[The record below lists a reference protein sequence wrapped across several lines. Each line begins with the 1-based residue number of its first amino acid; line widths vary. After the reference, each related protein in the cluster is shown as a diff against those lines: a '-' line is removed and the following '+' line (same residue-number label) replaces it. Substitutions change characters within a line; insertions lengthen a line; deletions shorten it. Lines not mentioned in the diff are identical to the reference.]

1 MASPPTCLGRLVVGA
16 CLFCPSLVFAE
27 SKSGET
33 RYRSST
39 EATPFRTRT
48 TTSSFAAQLVPVHAL
63 PAPLNEKVR
72 RTLTQP
78 TLVTRASAQEFRAA
92 PAMYE
97 WLVEHPD
104 RAAIAWR
111 RLGVQCSPIQDRGQG
126 RFGWRDDIGSD
137 VQWWVIAR
145 SAQARVWYAE
155 GHVKAGPLLPAVPVR
170 SVVVLRHELPA
181 SDEGVIRH
189 EIDIFCHA
197 DSRAA
202 NLAYRLFGSSADRL
216 AEQAAEQ
223 MLTFFSALAQYFN
236 EHPEEANRLL
246 LPTTAVRGASR

>member
-1 MASPPTCLGRLVVGA
+1 MASPLTCLGRLVVGA
-16 CLFCPSLVFAE
+16 CLFCPSTSFAE
-27 SKSGET
+27 GRMGEA
-33 RYRSST
+33 RFRPPS

-48 TTSSFAAQLVPVHAL
+48 ATSTLAAQMVPVDAL
-63 PAPLNEKVR
+63 PPPLHEKVR

-78 TLVTRASAQEFRAA
+78 TLVTRAAAQEFRAA

-145 SAQARVWYAE
+145 SPQARVWYAE

-170 SVVVLRHELPA
+170 SVVVLRHELPKT
-181 SDEGVIRH
+181 DEGVIRH

-202 NLAYRLFGSSADRL
+202 QLAYRLFGASADRL

-223 MLTFFSALAQYFN
+223 MLTFFSALAQYCS

-246 LPTTAVRGASR
+246 APSATIRGASR